1 MFNVTPESIEY
12 IKSGKFRALAVTS
25 ISRSD
30 ALPDLPIVADFVPGF
45 EASYWA
51 GLGAP
56 KNTPAEIIG
65 KLNKEINA
73 ALADPVLKA
82 RFAHEIPVRR
92 ARCALADFVSR
103 HGRFCPQIPA
113 WRGRTPESSR
123 YRLPRLDDAAG
134 RYSVAGG
141 RSVPASLLLPCLLD

>member
-56 KNTPAEIIG
+56 KNTPADIIG
-65 KLNKEINA
+65 DKLFE
-73 ALADPVLKA
+73 
-82 RFAHEIPVRR
+82 F
-92 ARCALADFVSR
+92 
-103 HGRFCPQIPA
+103 GR
-113 WRGRTPESSR
+113 
-123 YRLPRLDDAAG
+123 
-134 RYSVAGG
+134 
-141 RSVPASLLLPCLLD
+141 